1 MSNNKPIYTLS
12 GSQSASV
19 KYTVNNVVSAI
30 RNVAG
35 NIIAPMSS
43 SGYVYA
49 PYVPLQTTWLTS
61 PIKTLPS
68 INLHCNN
75 GKEKIYQFA
84 IGKSYEFLF
93 NYVKTIKDLEPGDTI
108 TESLTEE
115 EFKSALERHVYKFEP
130 WNKLFITEITEECNN
145 FYYKS
150 EFSNNTN
157 DDYRI
162 TFVCNEK
169 QFIFNATEI
178 VDMLDQQIIRELP

>member
-1 MSNNKPIYTLS
+1 MSKKKPTYGPTYTIS
-12 GSQSASV
+12 GSHT
-19 KYTVNNVVSAI
+19 YTVNSVVSAI

-68 INLHCNN
+68 INLHCNDD
-75 GKEKIYQFA
+75 KEKIYQFA

-93 NYVKTIKDLEPGDTI
+93 NYMKTIKDLEPADAI
-108 TESLTEE
+108 TENLTDE

-130 WNKLFITEITEECNN
+130 YNKLFITEITEECNN